1 MLRDFSEA
9 AVNLYEFVHNSTERY
24 R

>member
-9 AVNLYEFVHNSTERY
+9 AVSLYEFVHNSTERY